1 MAKKFLFV
9 TLAIAFAFGM
19 MVSGCET
26 ADKDGF
32 ENHTI
37 NLTPAEESNAILL
50 TLKGATWKDLTLDL
64 DDLANAGEQKARQV
78 ALLENLL
85 EWNQKDGS
93 ISSLTKNIESE
104 FKLEK
109 KNVLKITFSKL
120 GAFSAG
126 FTGSGEVSINKYSSP
141 KLMAALELFTDD
153 MDQLA
158 YWTIGKNKPVTI
170 TIK

>member
-1 MAKKFLFV
+1 MIKKSLFGA
-9 TLAIAFAFGM
+9 LAIALAFGM
-19 MVSGCET
+19 MVTGCET
-26 ADKDGF
+26 ADKNNF

-37 NLTPAEESNAILL
+37 NLTPAEENNAILL
-50 TLKGATWKDLTLDL
+50 TLKGATWKDLTFDL
-64 DDLANAGEQKARQV
+64 DDPANAGEQLAHQV
-78 ALLENLL
+78 LLLENLL
-85 EWNQKDGS
+85 EWNKKGGD

-109 KNVLKITFSKL
+109 NNVLKITFSVL
-120 GAFSAG
+120 GAYGAG
-126 FTGSGEVSINKYSSP
+126 FTGSGEVSIKNYSSP
-141 KLMAALELFTDD
+141 KLMAVLELFTDD